1 MNDDDDEQA
10 DLMEGDDSENDFD
23 EEIIDIY
30 DA

>member
-10 DLMEGDDSENDFD
+10 DLMEGDDNENDFD